1 MTATATNTHPAHLE
15 YVLRIADTS
24 LILGQRLS
32 EWCGH
37 GPVIEEDIALTNIAL
52 DLIGQARLLLTRAG
66 ALEGLGRDEDQL
78 AFLRLEPEFRNLT
91 IVELPNGDF
100 GRTILRN
107 FLVAAW
113 QRALYQALSRS
124 ADEDLAAIAT
134 KSLKETRYHLQH
146 AADWVVRLGDGT
158 EESHARMQ
166 SALELLWPYTAEFFS
181 GTPVD
186 DVVLATAVGPAWSTL
201 QPDWDAA
208 VASVLDV
215 ATLKPPVRTPF
226 LSRGKTGVHS
236 EHFGHLLTQMQYLQR
251 TYPGGTW

>member
-1 MTATATNTHPAHLE
+1 MTAATQTHTAHLD
-15 YVLRIADTS
+15 YLLRIADTS

-52 DLIGQARLLLTRAG
+52 DLIGQARLLLTHAG
-66 ALEGLGRDEDQL
+66 ALEGRGRDEDQL
-78 AFLRLEPEFRNLT
+78 AFLRREPEFRNLT

-107 FLVAAW
+107 FLVSAW
-113 QRALYQALSRS
+113 QRELWQALAKSS
-124 ADEDLAAIAT
+124 DGELAAIAA

-158 EESHARMQ
+158 EESHKRMQ
-166 SALELLWPYTAEFFS
+166 AALDLLWPYTAEFFS
-181 GTPVD
+181 PSPTD
-186 DVVLATAVGPAWSTL
+186 DVAAATSVGPAWSAL
-201 QPDWDAA
+201 QESWVAA
-208 VASVLDV
+208 VTPVLEV
-215 ATLKPPVRTPF
+215 ATLKAPARTPF
-226 LSRGKTGVHS
+226 LTRGKFGVHS
-236 EHFGHLLTQMQYLQR
+236 EHFGHLLTEMQYLQR